1 MTNVCDP
8 TLLSEVRKYGSF
20 DVSGCFNCGSCTLG
34 CVLSTDQASFPR
46 RQTRQVLMGLKQM
59 VLSSLEPWMCHDC
72 GDCSTVCP
80 RETKPRDGMV
90 TLRRYL
96 ASHYDWTGITAKIN
110 SSKIWY
116 IGSLSFVAGLVLFL
130 VVAYH
135 VYVVKMPFSDFA
147 LTPMPLDHM
156 FPMMTHF
163 TMVVILLPLFFLLS
177 FAMRMYWFTMRG
189 TEKITVAPNL
199 YFTEAKTFLLHLTT
213 HKKMGECP
221 EKSRWPKHLVLAWGV
236 MIKLSLLVFA
246 LAWLQTDKLYRIS
259 HPQRW
264 IGYLVTAFI
273 IYGTVDILA
282 SRLRK
287 KKEVHKSSDMRDWAF
302 PILLLAA
309 AISGIVVHIVRYAG
323 FEFATHYAYA
333 VHIMVSVPLLVI
345 EMPFGKWTHMIY
357 RPMALYFQSLKEKA
371 MQKQWSVQGVPSH
384 VAS

>member
-1 MTNVCDP
+1 M
-8 TLLSEVRKYGSF
+8 
-20 DVSGCFNCGSCTLG
+20 
-34 CVLSTDQASFPR
+34 
-46 RQTRQVLMGLKQM
+46 KQM

-110 SSKIWY
+110 SSKTWY
-116 IGSLSFVAGLVLFL
+116 IGSLSFVAALVLFL

-135 VYVVKMPFSDFA
+135 VYAVKMPFPDFA
-147 LTPMPLDHM
+147 LTPMPLEHM

-163 TMVVILLPLFFLLS
+163 TLVVILLPLFFLFS

-199 YFTEAKTFLLHLTT
+199 YFMEGKTFLYHLTT

-246 LAWLQTDKLYRIS
+246 LAWFQTDKLYRIS

-273 IYGTVDILA
+273 IYGTADILA

-287 KKEVHKSSDMRDWAF
+287 EKEVHKFSDMRDWAF

-309 AISGIVVHIVRYAG
+309 AISGIIVHIVRYAG
-323 FEFATHYAYA
+323 LEFATHYAYIF
-333 VHIMVSVPLLVI
+333 HIMVSVPLLVI

-371 MQKQWSVQGVPSH
+371 MQKQ
-384 VAS
+384 